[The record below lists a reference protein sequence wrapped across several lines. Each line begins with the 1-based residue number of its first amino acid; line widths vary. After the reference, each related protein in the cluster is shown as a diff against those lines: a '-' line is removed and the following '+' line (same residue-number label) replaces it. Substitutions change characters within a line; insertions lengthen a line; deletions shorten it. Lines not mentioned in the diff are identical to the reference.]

1 MDNRQDHQTHDEIRV
16 RKLVVVDGEDRARL
30 VLEVLATGEPRN
42 GGVKA
47 VPRVSL
53 LTEKGKAVLVLE
65 VDAHGE
71 ARVQVGDPDRGP
83 LAEVEA
89 GVVLL
94 GWGGNARVAVVAREE
109 GGVIDVCDEDG
120 APVLRLPEEG

>member
-1 MDNRQDHQTHDEIRV
+1 VDNRQDHQTHDEIRV